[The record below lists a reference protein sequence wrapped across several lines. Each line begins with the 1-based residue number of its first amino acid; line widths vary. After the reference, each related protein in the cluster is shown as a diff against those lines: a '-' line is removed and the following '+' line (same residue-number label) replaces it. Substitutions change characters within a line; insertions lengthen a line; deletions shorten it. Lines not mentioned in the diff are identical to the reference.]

1 MTLRI
6 LRRLSDAR
14 QRRKTHRIITY
25 LPKSVQRDIGLIDG
39 LSDGVLSRSR

>member
-6 LRRLSDAR
+6 FWRLSDAR
-14 QRRKTHRIITY
+14 QRRKTRRIITN
-25 LPKSVQRDIGLIDG
+25 LPKSIQRDIGLIDG